1 MSLPLS
7 PLLSPLCWLATSL
20 LIVGFT
26 PATWA
31 EPAPNLPGIFEEVT
45 ERARQL
51 AASPYEERAGDL
63 PPALRDIDYD
73 AYRSIRFRPE
83 AALWRDETLFS
94 VQLFHTGFLFERP
107 VQLHLIK
114 NGEQQHL
121 PFQSSFFRYDGPA
134 TPLQEADLGGAG
146 YAGFRLH
153 FPLNREDYH
162 DEFLVFQGASYLR
175 MVGRDQGY
183 GLSARGLAIDT
194 ASSSGEEFPAFTA
207 FWLLQ
212 PEPEATRI
220 DIVAL
225 LDSPSLA
232 GAYHFRVHT
241 GKQID
246 VEVEARLF
254 ARRDV
259 AKVGIAP
266 LTSMF
271 MHGDVSPY
279 PADDF
284 RPQVHDSQ
292 GLLMQTHAGEWIWR
306 PLNNP
311 RELRITRLQDTNPT
325 GFGLAQRDRDFDRY
339 LDMESRY
346 ERRPSNWIAPLGDW
360 GPGSVELVEIPS
372 ESETNDNI
380 VVYWVPEQPLTA
392 GESRT
397 YRYRLSTF
405 DAQRPEQRLGSTVRT
420 RQGWGAVPGQ
430 SDPPPR
436 SRRQFVIDFR
446 GGELSSLDGTHPV
459 EAELV
464 VSSGET
470 RQLQV
475 QRLPDGETWRAS
487 FRVQPQGAN
496 PVDMRL
502 RLTLRDTPMSETWNY
517 VWNPDELR

>member
-1 MSLPLS
+1 VPPLR
-7 PLLSPLCWLATSL
+7 WLAISL
-20 LIVGFT
+20 IITGIAPV
-26 PATWA
+26 AWA
-31 EPAPNLPGIFEEVT
+31 VPETTLEGVFENVT
-45 ERARQL
+45 ERARHL
-51 AASPYEERAGDL
+51 AASPYEENGGDL
-63 PPALRDIDYD
+63 PKVLRDIDYD
-73 AYRSIRFRPE
+73 TYRSIRFRQE

-94 VQLFHTGFLFERP
+94 AQLFHAGFLFERP
-107 VQLHLIK
+107 VRLHLLED
-114 NGEQQHL
+114 GELRHL
-121 PFQSSFFRYDGPA
+121 PFQSSFFRYEGPA
-134 TPLQEADLGGAG
+134 TPLEDEDLSGAG

-153 FPLNREDYH
+153 FPLNRADYH
-162 DEFLVFQGASYLR
+162 DEFLVFQGASYFR
-175 MVGRDQGY
+175 VVGRDQGY

-194 ASSSGEEFPAFTA
+194 ASSRGEEFPAFTA
-207 FWLLQ
+207 FWLIK
-212 PEPEATRI
+212 PDPNATSI

-241 GKQID
+241 GEQID
-246 VEVEARLF
+246 IETQARLF

-259 AKVGIAP
+259 TKLGVAP

-284 RPQVHDSQ
+284 RRQVHDSQ

-311 RELRITRLQDTNPT
+311 RDLRVTRLQDANPS
-325 GFGLAQRDRDFDRY
+325 GFGLAQRDRAFDHY

-346 ERRPSNWIAPLGDW
+346 ERRPSYWITPLDDW
-360 GPGSVELVEIPS
+360 GAGSVELIEIPS
-372 ESETNDNI
+372 DSETNDNI
-380 VVYWVPEQPLTA
+380 VVYWLPEQPLEA

-405 DAQRPEQRLGSTVRT
+405 DAQRPEQHLASTVRT

-436 SRRQFVIDFR
+436 SRRQFVADFR
-446 GGELSSLDGTHPV
+446 GGELSSLDATHPV
-459 EAELV
+459 YAELV

-470 RQLQV
+470 RELQV

-487 FRVQPQGAN
+487 FRIQPEDRT

-502 RLTLRDTPMSETWNY
+502 RLMLRDVPLSETWNY
-517 VWNPDELR
+517 VWNPDEIR